1 MSCSYAK
8 LSYTPDKEVIQN
20 IINNWS
26 KLSKGEQLEEAD
38 FDLFIKFISL
48 WVTFNAI
55 YELTCSS
62 VSGDK
67 NKVSAFSKLTEAQ
80 EIHIGLMGS
89 TAYKQAVDILAENG
103 ILKLPHRSSRQE
115 ISDVNNLEEV
125 MLCVYQVRCNLFH
138 GGKTPEDARDAEVV
152 GAAYTIVDTLIEPFI
167 QKINGV

>member
-1 MSCSYAK
+1 MSCNYEK

-38 FDLFIKFISL
+38 FDLFVKFISL
-48 WVTFNAI
+48 WVTFNAV

-62 VSGDK
+62 VRGDRA
-67 NKVSAFSKLTEAQ
+67 KVSAFSKLSEAQ
-80 EIHIGLMGS
+80 EIHIELMGNQ
-89 TAYKQAVDILAENG
+89 AYKHAVDILAERG
-103 ILKLPHRSSRQE
+103 ILILPGRNSRQE
-115 ISDVNNLEEV
+115 ISDINNLDEV

-138 GGKTPEDARDAEVV
+138 GGKTPEDPRDTEVV

-167 QKINGV
+167 QKINEV

>member
-1 MSCSYAK
+1 MSCSYEK

-62 VSGDK
+62 VRRDRA
-67 NKVSAFSKLTEAQ
+67 KVSAFSKLSEAQ
-80 EIHIGLMGS
+80 DIHIELMGS
-89 TAYKQAVDILAENG
+89 TAYKQAVDILAERG
-103 ILKLPHRSSRQE
+103 IFKLPNRSSRQE
-115 ISDVNNLEEV
+115 INDINNLEEV

-138 GGKTPEDARDAEVV
+138 GGKTPEDSRDKEVV
-152 GAAYTIVDTLIEPFI
+152 EAAYTIVGTLIEPFI
-167 QKINGV
+167 QKINEV

>member
-1 MSCSYAK
+1 MSCSYEK
-8 LSYTPDKEVIQN
+8 LSYTPDRAVIQN

-26 KLSKGEQLEEAD
+26 KLSKGQQLEESD

-67 NKVSAFSKLTEAQ
+67 NKVSAFSELPEAQ
-80 EIHIGLMGS
+80 STHIELMS
-89 TAYKQAVDILAENG
+89 SAVYKQAVDILAENG
-103 ILKLPHRSSRQE
+103 ILKLPSRNSRQE
-115 ISDVNNLEEV
+115 INDINNLKEV

-138 GGKTPEDARDAEVV
+138 GGKTPEDARDLEVV
-152 GAAYTIVDTLIEPFI
+152 GAAYTIVAELITPFI
-167 QKINGV
+167 AKINEM